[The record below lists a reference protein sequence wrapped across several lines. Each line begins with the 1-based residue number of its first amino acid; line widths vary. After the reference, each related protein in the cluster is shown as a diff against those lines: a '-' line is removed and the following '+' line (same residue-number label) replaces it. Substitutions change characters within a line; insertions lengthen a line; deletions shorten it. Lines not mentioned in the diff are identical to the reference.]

1 MVSMH
6 RLFVYGTLRH
16 PPLIEGLVGRSVASR
31 PATLADHRA
40 APMRGRAYPGLV
52 ADRGAETV
60 GSLVEVDDHGLAVL
74 DDFEGVEYTRTPVTV
89 MTADGSVDAEAYLLT
104 GPTIART
111 ESAHHTGW
119 IEDREH
125 IREGLRVR
133 PLHAQLGH
141 ERR

>member
-89 MTADGSVDAEAYLLT
+89 MTADGSVDAEVYLLT
-104 GPTIART
+104 GPTIALAGSGTWSFDDFVDGEADRWVLGALPGT
-111 ESAHHTGW
+111 HHPT
-119 IEDREH
+119 D
-125 IREGLRVR
+125 
-133 PLHAQLGH
+133 
-141 ERR
+141 

>member
-104 GPTIART
+104 GPTIALAGSGTWSFDDFVDGEADRWVLGALPGT
-111 ESAHHTGW
+111 HHPT
-119 IEDREH
+119 D
-125 IREGLRVR
+125 
-133 PLHAQLGH
+133 
-141 ERR
+141 